1 MKVFIAAVLLALVS
15 IIGATSAQE
24 PGLTDQL
31 AVVKQVSGVLECR
44 VISGNQPCGTDRF
57 MLTVQADGSRMLR
70 SNTQMPSRGMQIDI
84 AIQVDS
90 DFRPLQA
97 YTSNYSEGKFFGTGL
112 FAIEDNQLTAMV
124 QTPDAIKTE
133 IIEVPAQFSMLL
145 HPVSADGWHF
155 GHYDKAKG
163 GVQVLSRC
171 TVGAARD
178 SVRCGMRTVELEYLS
193 DETLTV
199 PAGTFKTERYR
210 FGDDTEVWLTG
221 PDNMVVQHVYN
232 TFGTRYQLTALEISD
247 L

>member
-1 MKVFIAAVLLALVS
+1 
-15 IIGATSAQE
+15 
-24 PGLTDQL
+24 
-31 AVVKQVSGVLECR
+31 
-44 VISGNQPCGTDRF
+44 
-57 MLTVQADGSRMLR
+57 
-70 SNTQMPSRGMQIDI
+70 
-84 AIQVDS
+84 
-90 DFRPLQA
+90 FRPLQA